1 MSDEE
6 ENDEEIVL
14 NDEVWV
20 VVLLTQGF
28 VI

>member
-14 NDEVWV
+14 NDEVWI